1 MPVHGDR
8 ELLTQLVVNLLES
21 AIRHCPPGTEIT
33 LSIVVADDEAVA
45 TFAHNGPSIP
55 VDERDTVPGSGFGRS
70 LVRAIADLHG
80 SKVELSDNGPGLR
93 SGVTLPLSLA
103 LGDR

>member
-55 VDERDTVPGSGFGRS
+55 VDERDRSPAAVSGGAWFAPS
-70 LVRAIADLHG
+70 QTCTAA
-80 SKVELSDNGPGLR
+80 K
-93 SGVTLPLSLA
+93 
-103 LGDR
+103 